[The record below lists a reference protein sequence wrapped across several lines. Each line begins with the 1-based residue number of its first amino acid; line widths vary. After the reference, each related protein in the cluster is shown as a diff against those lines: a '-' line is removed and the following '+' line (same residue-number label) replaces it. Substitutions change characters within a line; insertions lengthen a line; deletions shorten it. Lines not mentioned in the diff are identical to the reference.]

1 MNPFVFILFIFV
13 VVVEVATAVVFLL
26 TVLFALLLLLFSSSK
41 KHPLIF
47 TFCFVFVCFSTERW
61 DTGMYDSQYKES
73 LTDTTQSTVLKVTKK
88 RSSWWEYMRTGK
100 RKFFHENCTPAKKGM
115 VFVDGGLWSKQPRS
129 KWSLVRGTVSWSFTG
144 ENTSCEIYFFPAGSP
159 WFLFFSRCFQCFLFH
174 DFLVRLS
181 CFFVLLSCSVLFNG
195 CLYLLY
201 CFVHVLFLCSFGTI
215 FFPFGRILCPFGRIL
230 CLLAGFSVLLSG
242 FFAL

>member
-1 MNPFVFILFIFV
+1 
-13 VVVEVATAVVFLL
+13 
-26 TVLFALLLLLFSSSK
+26 
-41 KHPLIF
+41 
-47 TFCFVFVCFSTERW
+47 
-61 DTGMYDSQYKES
+61 
-73 LTDTTQSTVLKVTKK
+73 
-88 RSSWWEYMRTGK
+88 MRVHGN
-100 RKFFHENCTPAKKGM
+100 RKNDFFFPHENCTPAKKGM

-129 KWSLVRGTVSWSFTG
+129 KWSLVRGTASWIFTG

-174 DFLVRLS
+174 DFLVPLS

-201 CFVHVLFLCSFGTI
+201 CFVHVLFLCPFGTM